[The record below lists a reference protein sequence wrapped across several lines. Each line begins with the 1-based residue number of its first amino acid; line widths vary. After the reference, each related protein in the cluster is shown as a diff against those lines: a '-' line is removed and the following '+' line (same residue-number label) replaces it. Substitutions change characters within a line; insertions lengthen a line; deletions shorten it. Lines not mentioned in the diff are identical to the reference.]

1 MKKITL
7 FILAMLFIILNIS
20 AQNRHIVVGKNYENP
35 NEITLVAERGVST
48 TIKFDLNELNLTEV
62 ETNYGLANKISS
74 AKATIM
80 LDAGS
85 PELFYLPT
93 AVIIPDLGSAELEIT
108 TGEYTEYT
116 DIEIVPSKGNILRSV
131 DPATI
136 PYTKGEVYSQDA
148 FFPGTLAQI
157 NETFIM
163 RDVRG
168 LSLFVYPVQY
178 NPVTKTL
185 RIYSEITVTVN
196 YTETKGENE
205 FTTQKRHASI
215 DPEFNAIYSGLFI
228 NHSVLQQRGYPTGE
242 AGEILIICHTPW
254 ANEMKDYVDWKR
266 TTGRKTTLVT
276 TATAGTTAA
285 AVKTY
290 IQNYYN
296 NPANNL
302 AFVLLVG
309 DAAQIPSQM
318 FTGGSPSPAPGDILF
333 GEMTGDNYLEILV
346 GRMSSENVAHV
357 QTQVQ
362 RAVDY
367 ERNPTTADTW
377 IQNAMG
383 VAANEGSGGGHD
395 GGEADYVHMN
405 NIRNRLLNYGYTT
418 VHQDY
423 TSGCGVPA
431 TSAAQITQHVNAGIS
446 LGNYCNH
453 GSVTAWTLT
462 GGVTYS
468 TSNVNQLQNAG
479 KLPFIFSVA
488 CNNGEFTNSQVCFAE
503 AWARASQGGQPTGA
517 VASLMGSISMSWLP
531 PMTGQDEFVNIIMDL
546 PSPYG
551 NTAPIMRTIAGAM
564 LNASQK
570 MYMKHGS
577 SGLNDLKCWNLFG
590 DPSLMFR
597 TKTPQAMTVTH
608 NPNIPST
615 ATSLSVTCVSG
626 ALAALT
632 YVNSSNEVIILG
644 TAVAGTNNIAVINFT
659 MPTPAPENVKL
670 AVTGF
675 NKVTYLAT
683 IPVSSSQPQFCEKPI
698 NVQGSASGNTATI
711 TWNPPVNIDGVL
723 THYYIYRNG
732 NKIDETLPTITQYVN
747 AGLANGSYTYKISA
761 KYQHCESPQTDGT
774 LVTIFVP
781 QYCEP
786 PVNLTT
792 SVNENNVTITWNA
805 PVNVDGTL
813 LKYLIYRDGS
823 KIGETLPSVKEYV
836 DENLP
841 NGTYAYKVSAVYEH
855 CGESA
860 FTGEK
865 TVTVFVPQYC
875 EPPVALSTSV
885 SENNVTITWDAPVN
899 IDGTLLGYK
908 VHRNGA
914 EIGVTLPSVREFEDN
929 NLPNGTYTYKVN
941 AEYEHC
947 GNSEFSN
954 EETVTVFVPQ
964 FCEPPVE
971 LTGES
976 GDFFVTLQWKKP
988 ENIDGILLGYNIYR
1002 DSVKVNNEL
1011 VTELEYRDEGL
1022 KEDTEYRY
1030 QLSAVYEHC
1039 VSDLTDVFIITTIH
1053 VDGIENY
1060 LSKEIVIYPN
1070 PTNGLLTI
1078 ENGQLKIEKVEIFDV
1093 FGRKVETW
1101 RAASLQSY
1109 DITLFPAGVFF
1120 IKIETEKG
1128 VVTKKIIK
1136 VH

>member
-597 TKTPQAMTVTH
+597 TKTPQEMTITH
-608 NPNIPST
+608 LPTVPPGMSQF
-615 ATSLSVTCVSG
+615 SVTCDLDG
-626 ALAALT
+626 ANATISYKNA
-632 YVNSSNEVIILG
+632 SNEVIILG
-644 TAVAGTNNIAVINFT
+644 TAVVDGGTANITFT
-659 MPTPAPENVKL
+659 EPTTDQTEFTL

-683 IPVSSSQPQFCEKPI
+683 LDSEPLVLNAPKNLTHVVEKANHVVLTWEAPEGKGLT
-698 NVQGSASGNTATI
+698 VQGYNVIRDGETLNEELVTETTYTNIVPANGEYKYEVTAVYGTLLESDPCDPVTATVNGMCIPLNAI
-711 TWNPPVNIDGVL
+711 TVAQTEGKNI
-723 THYYIYRNG
+723 
-732 NKIDETLPTITQYVN
+732 Q
-747 AGLANGSYTYKISA
+747 IS
-761 KYQHCESPQTDGT
+761 
-774 LVTIFVP
+774 
-781 QYCEP
+781 
-786 PVNLTT
+786 
-792 SVNENNVTITWNA
+792 WNA
-805 PVNVDGTL
+805 PQYEGT
-813 LKYLIYRDGS
+813 
-823 KIGETLPSVKEYV
+823 
-836 DENLP
+836 
-841 NGTYAYKVSAVYEH
+841 
-855 CGESA
+855 
-860 FTGEK
+860 
-865 TVTVFVPQYC
+865 
-875 EPPVALSTSV
+875 
-885 SENNVTITWDAPVN
+885 
-899 IDGTLLGYK
+899 
-908 VHRNGA
+908 
-914 EIGVTLPSVREFEDN
+914 
-929 NLPNGTYTYKVN
+929 
-941 AEYEHC
+941 
-947 GNSEFSN
+947 
-954 EETVTVFVPQ
+954 
-964 FCEPPVE
+964 E
-971 LTGES
+971 LA
-976 GDFFVTLQWKKP
+976 
-988 ENIDGILLGYNIYR
+988 GYNIYK
-1002 DSVKVNNEL
+1002 DGEPLNTEIIPATTLSYPDEIEPEIEVCYYVEVKYNDCEEPLKTENKCIKLVSVK
-1011 VTELEYRDEGL
+1011 
-1022 KEDTEYRY
+1022 
-1030 QLSAVYEHC
+1030 
-1039 VSDLTDVFIITTIH
+1039 DLPGESI
-1053 VDGIENY
+1053 
-1060 LSKEIVIYPN
+1060 SIYPN
-1070 PTNGLLTI
+1070 PTSGELTI
-1078 ENGQLKIEKVEIFDV
+1078 DNAQLTIKSVEIYDV
-1093 FGRKVETW
+1093 YGRKVFVQKENLTV
-1101 RAASLQSY
+1101 LLSY
-1109 DITLFPAGVFF
+1109 DLTVLHTGIYF
-1120 IKIETEKG
+1120 IKIDTEQG
-1128 VVTKKIIK
+1128 SVMKKLVK
-1136 VH
+1136 N